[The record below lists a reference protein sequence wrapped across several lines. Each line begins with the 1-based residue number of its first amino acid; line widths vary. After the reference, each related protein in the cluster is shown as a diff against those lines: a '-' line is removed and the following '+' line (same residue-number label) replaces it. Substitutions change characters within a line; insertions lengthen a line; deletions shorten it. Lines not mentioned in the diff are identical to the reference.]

1 MATFTE
7 DDIIGQ
13 MTQLYINMVLTDGLQ
28 IDEDKIREYG
38 KLHVGS

>member
-7 DDIIGQ
+7 NDIIGQ
-13 MTQLYINMVLTDGLQ
+13 MTQLYINMALMDGLQ
-28 IDEDKIREYG
+28 IDEDKVREYG